1 MPVSLLLHFAPYI
14 AMAVMGLGIWGLIEE
29 HKADKAALVSSQ
41 AIIEQK
47 NHDAIVSAQQIGKL
61 NGQLQATD
69 AKAQPII
76 REIYHA
82 AVTTSCGP
90 AVQSAVAGVRSLLN
104 AEGSPGQPNPG
115 PVPLGPVRKASAAP
129 VPLVR
134 H

>member
-14 AMAVMGLGIWGLIEE
+14 AMAVMGLGIWGLLEE

-47 NHDAIVSAQQIGKL
+47 NHDAVVSAQQIGKL
-61 NGQLQATD
+61 NGQLQATE
-69 AKAQPII
+69 AKAQPLIK
-76 REIYHA
+76 EIYHEK
-82 AVTTSCGP
+82 VTATCGP
-90 AVQSAVAGVRSLLN
+90 AVQRAVDGVRLLLDTS
-104 AEGSPGQPNPG
+104 SPGSKDAG
-115 PVPLGPVRKASAAP
+115 PVIVSPVHKANAAP